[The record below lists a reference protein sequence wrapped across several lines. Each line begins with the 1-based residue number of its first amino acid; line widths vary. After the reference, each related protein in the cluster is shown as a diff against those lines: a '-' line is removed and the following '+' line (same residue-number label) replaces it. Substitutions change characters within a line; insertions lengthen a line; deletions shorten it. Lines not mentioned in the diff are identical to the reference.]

1 MCGLYQSKN
10 LLTEKPKGGADF
22 KDVIVIGAGWSG
34 LIACKYMMEEGLTV
48 VALEKRSDVGGLW
61 CFSEDPSTVT
71 VMRSTKTTSSS
82 FVTEISDFPMPEE
95 IGEFPKHDD
104 ILRYLKAYCDTFKLW
119 PHIYLDHAV
128 KEATKNDN
136 LWWRVE
142 CKNGQV
148 FKSKFLIVSTG
159 GTQLPNRVLE
169 HTILQ
174 DFDGE
179 IRHSAELKSFVSE
192 HKGKR
197 VMLIGGGETA
207 SDVVEEWCDHV
218 DRLIWSIP
226 RGMHFFR
233 KFAKILP
240 HRQPQALD
248 KASSRV
254 MKFIA
259 PYTKGKPGLSWVC
272 KWTTKGSLLAYQ
284 GHGIPEWKNDANYF
298 HFIVNKNGHVLDRVD
313 YKHCIPKGAI
323 KSVQGKKVLFSD
335 GTEEEVDVII
345 QCTGYKVEFPMLP
358 REIRTV
364 PIHHNYKYI
373 FNIEDPTL
381 AFIGYV
387 RPVIGSVTTLA
398 EIQSLF
404 VSRVFSGKCEL
415 PSREERQRE
424 TVQDRLFW
432 DDYFKDSSRR
442 VSTLV
447 EAYTYGDDLGKR
459 CGSLPNYWRL
469 FVKNP
474 RGALMALF
482 APFGACS
489 FRLNDEKCEEKALQ
503 QLRSQASDTFSP
515 VHLLLILFMRLIWF
529 DFWLDVLSEI
539 KYKIQCAGW
548 WKGVSDTFPV
558 RFLDWCWQT
567 PKRWLF
573 DSTTRA

>member
-1 MCGLYQSKN
+1 M
-10 LLTEKPKGGADF
+10 
-22 KDVIVIGAGWSG
+22 
-34 LIACKYMMEEGLTV
+34 ACKYMIEEGLTV

-174 DFDGE
+174 DFEGE

-259 PYTKGKPGLSWVC
+259 PYTKGKPGKEKLTLPS
-272 KWTTKGSLLAYQ
+272 
-284 GHGIPEWKNDANYF
+284 
-298 HFIVNKNGHVLDRVD
+298 
-313 YKHCIPKGAI
+313 
-323 KSVQGKKVLFSD
+323 
-335 GTEEEVDVII
+335 
-345 QCTGYKVEFPMLP
+345 QCQ
-358 REIRTV
+358 REIQFT
-364 PIHHNYKYI
+364 N
-373 FNIEDPTL
+373 
-381 AFIGYV
+381 
-387 RPVIGSVTTLA
+387 
-398 EIQSLF
+398 
-404 VSRVFSGKCEL
+404 
-415 PSREERQRE
+415 
-424 TVQDRLFW
+424 
-432 DDYFKDSSRR
+432 
-442 VSTLV
+442 
-447 EAYTYGDDLGKR
+447 
-459 CGSLPNYWRL
+459 
-469 FVKNP
+469 
-474 RGALMALF
+474 
-482 APFGACS
+482 
-489 FRLNDEKCEEKALQ
+489 
-503 QLRSQASDTFSP
+503 
-515 VHLLLILFMRLIWF
+515 
-529 DFWLDVLSEI
+529 
-539 KYKIQCAGW
+539 
-548 WKGVSDTFPV
+548 
-558 RFLDWCWQT
+558 
-567 PKRWLF
+567 
-573 DSTTRA
+573 